1 MMMKTNNRAGL
12 APTVRTVVLAFGLAL
27 AAQTSALAAHWTL
40 LSPGAGFDLLD
51 QSGQVGS
58 ESAGL
63 AVIGALQDLSGPG
76 QVLLAD
82 SQAGEAQPLVSASVE
97 QGHSHL
103 IVVDTKTVPATAD
116 VMLSA
121 SQYWNVAATGQATVS
136 GLNLTQ
142 DLALGGL
149 RLLIA
154 GDAGE
159 TAGTRVRVDF
169 TGSADALF
177 GGLHGLGEIGLS
189 LDISRGSDSLA
200 RHDSLWSASGSELI
214 RLSFEA
220 VVGDELVLTLSAH
233 QQLTQGLPVL
243 LGAGQRLD
251 IDRSGLLQGQLTVAA
266 VPEPQSLAMLLGG
279 MAVLAG
285 AGVLRRR
292 AQAL

>member
-1 MMMKTNNRAGL
+1 MMKTTQGAAVAHTL
-12 APTVRTVVLAFGLAL
+12 RTAVLAFGLAL
-27 AAQTSALAAHWTL
+27 AAQTSAQAAHWTL

-51 QSGQVGS
+51 QSGQVGG
-58 ESAGL
+58 EGAGQ

-82 SQAGEAQPLVSASVE
+82 SLAGGAQSLGSASME

-103 IVVDTKTVPATAD
+103 IVVDTQTAPDTAD

-121 SQYWNVAATGQATVS
+121 SQYWNVAATTQTTVS
-136 GLNLTQ
+136 GFNLTQ

-159 TAGTRVRVDF
+159 AAGTRVRVDF

-177 GGLHGLGEIGLS
+177 GGLPGLGEVGLS
-189 LDISRGSDSLA
+189 LDISRGTDSLA
-200 RHDSLWSASGSELI
+200 RHDSLWSASGSQQI
-214 RLSFEA
+214 HLSFEA

-233 QQLTQGLPVL
+233 QQLTQGLPAL
-243 LGAGQRLD
+243 LDAGQRLD

-266 VPEPQSLAMLLGG
+266 VPESQSLAMLLGG
-279 MAVLAG
+279 LAVLG
-285 AGVLRRR
+285 GVLRRR
-292 AQAL
+292 AQGL